1 MSPLYAPY
9 SVLLSVYEKDNP
21 EHLREA
27 ISSMVRQTVPPDD
40 FLIVCDGPLTE
51 ALDRVIVEA
60 AAVTETVRCLRIP
73 TNQGLGRALARG
85 LVACEHDLVARMDAD
100 DIAVPERAE
109 IQLALFQ
116 ADPKLDVTSG
126 VVSEFRDKPR
136 DIRQFRSLPEQHDE
150 IVRFARVRNPIN
162 HPCVMYRR
170 ESVLEAG
177 NYQDFFRLEDYFLW
191 VRMIR
196 NGARFSNSPE
206 VLLQMRVG
214 NGAYK
219 RRAGL
224 KYARSQVRL
233 LRFMRSS
240 AQISRAD
247 FLRGVALRVPLALVP
262 DRARSFAFERLI
274 RDQR

>member
-191 VRMIR
+191 VRMIQ

-262 DRARSFAFERLI
+262 DRVRSFAFERMI

>member
-21 EHLREA
+21 EDLREA
-27 ISSMVRQTVPPDD
+27 ISSMVSQTVPPDD

-51 ALDRVIVEA
+51 ALDQVILEA
-60 AAVTETVRCLRIP
+60 AEGTSTIRCLRIP
-73 TNQGLGRALARG
+73 TNQGLGRALAHG
-85 LVACEHDLVARMDAD
+85 LVACKHDLVARMDAD

-126 VVSEFRDKPR
+126 VVAEFRDKPQ
-136 DIRQFRSLPEQHDE
+136 DIRQFRSLPEQHNE
-150 IVRFARVRNPIN
+150 IVRFARIRNPIN
-162 HPCVMYRR
+162 HPCAMYKKQ
-170 ESVLEAG
+170 SVLEAG

-262 DRARSFAFERLI
+262 DRVRSFAFERMI